1 MCTHFNNDLTSF
13 NFPGDK
19 IYKYLLQN
27 GRRTGVD
34 INVLCEVL
42 EVNVK
47 EFNSTK
53 IHFINIKKK
62 KQKKV
67 YSKNNVFLYNH
78 CISLS

>member
-1 MCTHFNNDLTSF
+1 MKQHSGECKKGLCTHFNNDLTSF

-27 GRRTGVD
+27 GRRRTGVD

-62 KQKKV
+62 TKKG
-67 YSKNNVFLYNH
+67 
-78 CISLS
+78 I